1 MHDLIIRNGTVIDGS
16 GKRRFAADIAID
28 NGLITIVGDVPNQ
41 GVKEI
46 DASGFLVTPGFVD
59 VHTHYDGQATWNNRL
74 APSSEHGVTTV
85 VMGNCGVGFAPCK
98 EEDRARMIGLMEGVE
113 DIPNPVLT
121 EGLAW
126 NWESFGDYLD
136 ALDAIPHDIDFGC
149 QLPHGSL
156 RVFVMGEAGA
166 QREAATA
173 DEIAHMSKIAED
185 AMRAGAL
192 GFSTSRTLN
201 HRTSDGDPTP
211 SYAAAEKELVGIAMG
226 LKAAGSGVLQV
237 ASDFSTP
244 ALEMQTFHNMVAQ
257 SGRPLIF
264 SLAQATAAPNAW
276 RDMLSWVEAE
286 NSNDI
291 PITAMV
297 CGRPVGILLGLDTTL
312 NPFSLNAAY
321 QEIAHLPISERIAK
335 MREPRVRS
343 AILEGET
350 DPAHDAF
357 RAVLSNYEF
366 MFQLGDQ
373 PNYEQTK
380 EQTIADKARAQ
391 GREPQELAY
400 DVMLESDGRAMLYT
414 TFLNYADYS
423 LEPSLEMMKHPNTV
437 LGLADGGAHVGM
449 ICDGSFPTSM
459 LTHWTRDRTRGDKLS
474 IEWVIRAQCL
484 ETARAY
490 GMHDRGLLAPGYKA
504 DLNIIDYE
512 GLTLHHPYMVHDL
525 PAGGKRLA
533 QDADGYVATIV
544 SGVVIQE
551 NGNPTGALPGKLVRG
566 MKDKPKKMAAE

>member
-1 MHDLIIRNGTVIDGS
+1 MHDLIIRNGTVVDGS

-46 DASGFLVTPGFVD
+46 DATGFLVTPGFVD

-321 QEIAHLPISERIAK
+321 QEIAHLPISERIEK

-357 RAVLSNYEF
+357 RAVISNYEF